1 VNKFFDL
8 QTHNKISIYAY
19 LICLNNRALGPHLLQ
34 DLSVC
39 EFTNKKRRRLEE
51 SQLRK
56 ILRRIVYEKCYVF

>member
-1 VNKFFDL
+1 MNKFFDL

-19 LICLNNRALGPHLLQ
+19 LICLNSNKLGSHLLQ

-39 EFTNKKRRRLEE
+39 EFTNKKRRRLEK

-56 ILRRIVYEKCYVF
+56 ILRRIVYEQFDVF